1 MRKLMIGTCAAL
13 GVALA
18 ACDGGT
24 PEAADE
30 TANLAANEAAG
41 SPAATQNQ
49 LEALSEGERNAV
61 FIRAI
66 QDAGQECQ
74 HVESSARGGEHQG
87 FPVWTARCAGGVE
100 WTILI
105 GNDGVVQ
112 VLNPAEAA
120 LLGGGNAAA
129 AQNAQGE

>member
-30 TANLAANEAAG
+30 TANLAGNAAVE

-74 HVESSARGGEHQG
+74 HVDSSARGGEHEG
-87 FPVWTARCAGGVE
+87 LPVWTARCQGGVE
-100 WTILI
+100 WTIVI
-105 GNDGVVQ
+105 GNDGVAS
-112 VLNPAEAA
+112 VLNPAEAE
-120 LLGGGNAAA
+120 LLGGNQAA